1 MKNHLSNEA
10 SLYLRQHASNP
21 VEWYSWG
28 EAPFA
33 LAKRLNKPILISI
46 GYSSCHWC
54 HVMAHECFE
63 NDFIAEIMNEH
74 FVCIKVDRE
83 ERPDVDHVYMEAV
96 QLIIQRG
103 GWPLNVFCLP
113 DGRPFFG
120 GTYFPP
126 EDQGNGLIP
135 WPQLLIRISDFFK
148 KSKEELME
156 NAESIQKNLIASCA
170 TSDSESYF
178 KIAHLSEAALGICGN
193 HDDQYGG
200 FGSAPKFPQAMNLN
214 FLLSMRTH
222 PQGSIELSD
231 KIEAISDLTLKAMAH
246 GGLYD
251 QVGGGF
257 SRYSVDA
264 HWLIPHFEKMLYDNA
279 LLIGSYTR
287 AWITSKNPLYASVIE
302 ETVAWLDREMLTE
315 SGAYASSLDADTE
328 GVEGRFYVWDPE
340 QIEQILGPSQGKEFN
355 LAYGINSK
363 GNFEDGFSVPALQDS
378 DISVR
383 EKFAQARTSLLEYR
397 DQSRARPARDPK
409 IITAW
414 NCMLASSLAEAGF
427 YLNKKEWV
435 ERARSIVDFI
445 WDKVIDHQ
453 QEGLQLSTVF
463 YSNSDK
469 RIKGFLN
476 DYALLAEALLTVA
489 SKVDWVDYGA
499 SSLYI
504 ERAEACLSFT
514 IENFKDEAYPGFYFT
529 AKDQDTP
536 IVRRKEWFDN
546 AVPSGNAALLH
557 ALSGMCALTGSAEYE
572 SLFHRESAVYNYG
585 AKTNASSI
593 AFGLEAIANHE
604 AIAVIRVNEASK
616 IESARKSLLGHK
628 WRRLFILSDA
638 NQDFQ
643 CCIGK
648 LCLATQGSIEATLSD
663 YS

>member
-1 MKNHLSNEA
+1 MKNNLSNQE
-10 SLYLRQHASNP
+10 SLYLKQHASNP
-21 VEWYSWG
+21 VEWHSWG
-28 EAPFA
+28 DEPFK
-33 LAKRLNKPILISI
+33 LAERLDKPILISI

-63 NDFIAEIMNEH
+63 DDFIAEIMNEH

-83 ERPDVDHVYMEAV
+83 EHPDVDNVYMEAV
-96 QLIIQRG
+96 QMIIQKG

-126 EDQGNGLIP
+126 EDKGNGLIP

-148 KSKEELME
+148 KSRVELTE

-170 TSDSESYF
+170 TSDAEGHFEMSN
-178 KIAHLSEAALGICGN
+178 LSLAAFGICGN
-193 HDDQYGG
+193 HDNQYGG
-200 FGSAPKFPQAMNLN
+200 FGTAPKFPQAMALN
-214 FLLSMRTH
+214 FLLSMRSH
-222 PQGSIELSD
+222 SHGSTELTEN
-231 KIEAISDLTLKAMAH
+231 IEAILDLTLKAMAH

-251 QVGGGF
+251 QIGGGF

-287 AWITSKNPLYASVIE
+287 AWLISKEPLYSAVIE
-302 ETVAWLDREMLTE
+302 ETVSWLDREMLTE
-315 SGAYASSLDADTE
+315 SGAYASALDADTE
-328 GVEGRFYVWDPE
+328 GVEGRFYVWEPE
-340 QIEQILGPSQGKEFN
+340 QIEQVLGPSLGKEFN
-355 LAYGINSK
+355 LAYGISTQ
-363 GNFEDGFSVPALQDS
+363 GNFEEGYSVPALQDS

-383 EKFAQARTSLLEYR
+383 EKFNQARAILLEKR
-397 DQSRARPARDPK
+397 DGSRARPGQDPK

-414 NCMLASSLAEAGF
+414 NCMLASSLSEAGF

-445 WDKVIDHQ
+445 WNEVIDHQ
-453 QEGLQLSTVF
+453 RKGLKLSTVF

-469 RIKGFLN
+469 RIDGFLN
-476 DYALLAEALLTVA
+476 DYALLAEAMLAVA
-489 SKVDWVDYGA
+489 SKIEWVEFGA
-499 SSLYI
+499 SKLYI
-504 ERAEACLSFT
+504 NRANECLSY
-514 IENFKDEAYPGFYFT
+514 ILENFKDEDYPGFYFT
-529 AKDQDTP
+529 AKDQKTP

-546 AVPSGNAALLH
+546 AVPSGNASLLH
-557 ALSGMCALTGSAEYE
+557 VLSGIYALTAEAEYE
-572 SLFHRESAVYNYG
+572 SLFNRESSVYNYG

-593 AFGLEAIANHE
+593 AFGLEAIANHNE
-604 AIAVIRVNEASK
+604 IAVIRVNEPAK
-616 IESARKSLLGHK
+616 IEAARKALLSHK
-628 WRRLFILSDA
+628 WRRLFILSDMS
-638 NQDFQ
+638 QDFQ

-648 LCLATQGSIEATLSD
+648 VCLATKGSIDATLSD